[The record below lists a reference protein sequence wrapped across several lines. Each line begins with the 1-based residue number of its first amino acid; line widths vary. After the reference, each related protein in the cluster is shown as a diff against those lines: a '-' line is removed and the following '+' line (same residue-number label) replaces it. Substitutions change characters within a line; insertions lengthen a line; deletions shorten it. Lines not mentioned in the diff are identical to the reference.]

1 MEVNEGQ
8 KALKEQREALDRID
22 DGLAALLIERW
33 QVVEA
38 VGHIKATHGL
48 STFDPDREAQILD
61 RVTALTEDKAA
72 SEALRRVFET
82 ILSQSKALQQKDRP

>member
-38 VGHIKATHGL
+38 VGHIKAAHGL